1 MNQAVFSES
10 FRRHAVQKM
19 FARGEQSLNDLS
31 RELGCST
38 PSLYKWSK
46 NMKLSPVTKH
56 ISKWTPL
63 ERCGLIAE
71 FSQISEA
78 DRGVWLRSKGLT
90 AELIEAWTEAV
101 AASFSEKSHE
111 VGLGRLKKEVR
122 NLEHQ
127 LRRKETKLRQSTAV
141 IDAQKKILE
150 LYEESQD
157 ELPVSTTGRS

>member
-1 MNQAVFSES
+1 
-10 FRRHAVQKM
+10 
-19 FARGEQSLNDLS
+19 
-31 RELGCST
+31 
-38 PSLYKWSK
+38 
-46 NMKLSPVTKH
+46 MKLSPVTKH

-63 ERCGLIAE
+63 ERCGLIVE

-90 AELIEAWTEAV
+90 SELIQAWTEAV
-101 AASFSEKSHE
+101 SASFAEKSHE

-150 LYEESQD
+150 LFEESRD
-157 ELPVSTTGRS
+157 ESPASTTGRG